1 MRSGRKQKR
10 NGRLWCALA
19 CCAAICGCGRPK
31 SGPKPPPKSENPP
44 SVTGLAKGVEL
55 IGNDVK
61 GRRLYSVRTLK
72 STQSAALADATL
84 TDTRVTLYHE
94 GAPDI
99 VIEAPN
105 ARVDVKAKDLIMWG
119 RLTARAVRTK
129 ASFQVDRMTWNAG
142 TKAFVGTGAVQYQ
155 RKPVTMTS
163 DRVSGKTPLT
173 KVNLDGR
180 VTMTVHPE

>member
-1 MRSGRKQKR
+1 MWS
-10 NGRLWCALA
+10 ALA
-19 CCAAICGCGRPK
+19 CCVAICGCGKPNG
-31 SGPKPPPKSENPP
+31 GPKPPPKFESPP
-44 SVTGLAKGVEL
+44 TVTGVAKGVEL

-61 GRRLYSVRTLK
+61 GRRLYSIRTLK

-94 GAPDI
+94 GAPDV

-142 TKAFVGTGAVQYQ
+142 TKAFLGTGSVRYERQ
-155 RKPVTMTS
+155 PVTMTS
-163 DRVSGKTPLT
+163 DRVTGKTPLM

-180 VTMTVHPE
+180 VKMAVSP